1 MRTKIYPPPPIHAA
15 TRFQHLPSDR
25 LSDMLLPSF
34 KKPFTLHIERY
45 KGFAMGSG
53 CANNELNYSAKKPR
67 EKRRRERTQRQRLM
81 ALGMPEEQVNQLNCK
96 QVREHL
102 KRPLAVQ
109 KKFATA
115 KSA

>member
-1 MRTKIYPPPPIHAA
+1 
-15 TRFQHLPSDR
+15 
-25 LSDMLLPSF
+25 MLLSGF

-45 KGFAMGSG
+45 KGIIMGSG

-67 EKRRRERTQRQRLM
+67 EKRRREKTQRQRLI
-81 ALGMPEEQVNQLNCK
+81 ALGMPEEQVKQLNCK

-102 KRPLAVQ
+102 KRPLVVQ

-115 KSA
+115 KPA